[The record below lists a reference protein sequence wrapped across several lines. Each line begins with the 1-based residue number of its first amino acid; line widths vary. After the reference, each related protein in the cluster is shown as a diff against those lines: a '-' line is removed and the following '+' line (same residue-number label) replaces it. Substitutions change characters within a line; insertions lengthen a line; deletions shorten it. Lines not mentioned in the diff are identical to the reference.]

1 MRKYYFL
8 IVLALIVANTNAQ
21 VTISNGANIFL
32 STGSIFSTDMDVTL
46 SGNAVITNNGDF
58 DAGSMILNNTGIF
71 NNNNG
76 ASFDLLSN
84 IRLNNT
90 SQFINNTGATAL
102 ITDTTFVSSTLA
114 NTGDFGSRYYDILSG
129 GTAQNGGVF
138 QIQNSFIAAGGATVV
153 TNTGELAFV
162 GNDDNKRINTD
173 AIGANLDV
181 GNVTFN
187 ASNPARNIILESV
200 LRINNTADFNS
211 GLVSYQDPTQDSLVV
226 LSGGLVTMDSA
237 TGNGIMTDAL
247 YRYPGSVGEFM
258 RFPVGDASP
267 KFRPFWVMSAQY
279 GGAPPKIA
287 VEYLGNKTI
296 ADTNA
301 IGYNTTYNTN
311 SWGFYEIEG
320 NFDSSRVQVQY
331 GSGDGVD
338 TVESIIA
345 QGYSI
350 AAGDTIFFNLGQGNS
365 STNGIGGIVQS
376 KIPANGDNSVIMIGQ
391 STELRVRVLAYLEG
405 AQNSGGGAVFDTAIY
420 GTGQLTNRFVY
431 PGTTSQPMFPGKVI
445 PNAPLGAIDSIRLIL
460 RDVGN
465 NDIDTASAWLMSDG
479 SIRDYLTGELNYAVF
494 NSAPNGPSYYVV
506 LDHRNHLKVRSSS
519 TVTPLNTGPGVLV
532 DFTDP
537 TEIFG
542 GGGIKL
548 ISPVTAM
555 IAGGNSNGDFAVNA
569 IDYYQV
575 AISNNLS
582 ETGYRNTN
590 VTFNS
595 LNAGNVDAA
604 DLSKVQANSQV
615 IYFSTA
621 Q

>member
-21 VTISNGANIFL
+21 VTVGNGANIFL
-32 STGSIFSTDMDVTL
+32 STGSIFSTDMGITL
-46 SGNAVITNNGDF
+46 NGNAVITNNGDF
-58 DAGSMILNNTGIF
+58 DAGSMDLNNTSIF

-76 ASFDLLSN
+76 ASFDLLTN

-90 SQFINNTGATAL
+90 SQFVNNTGATAT
-102 ITDTTFVSSTLA
+102 ITDSTIVSSTLA
-114 NTGDFGSRYYDILSG
+114 NTGDFGSRYFDILSG
-129 GTAQNGGVF
+129 GVAQNGGAF
-138 QIQNSFIAAGGATVV
+138 QIQNTFRALAGATVV

-162 GNDDNKRINTD
+162 GNDDNKAINTD

-181 GNVTFN
+181 GNITFN

-200 LRINNTADFNS
+200 LRINDTADFNS
-211 GLVSYQDPTQDSLVV
+211 GLVSYQNSTTDSLVI

-247 YRYPGSVGEFM
+247 YRYPASPGEFM

-287 VEYLGNKTI
+287 VDYLGNKI
-296 ADTNA
+296 ISDTNA

-311 SWGFYEIEG
+311 SWGFYDIDG

-331 GSGDGVD
+331 GSGDGVNP
-338 TVESIIA
+338 VESIIA
-345 QGYSI
+345 QGYTIS
-350 AAGDTIFFNLGQGNS
+350 AGDTIYFNLGQGSESANA
-365 STNGIGGIVQS
+365 IGGVVES

-405 AQNSGGGAVFDTAIY
+405 AQNSGGGAVFDTDILA
-420 GTGQLTNRFVY
+420 TGQLASIFEY
-431 PGTTSQPMFPGKVI
+431 PGTTSQPMFPGKTI
-445 PNAPLGAIDSIRLIL
+445 PGGPPGAVDSIRLIL

-494 NSAPNGPSYYVV
+494 NNAANGPSYYVV
-506 LDHRNHLKVRSSS
+506 LDHRNHLKVRSSG
-519 TVTPLNTGPGVLV
+519 TVTPTNTGPGVLV
-532 DFTDP
+532 DFTNP
-537 TEIFG
+537 TQIFG

-575 AISNNLS
+575 GISNNNS
-582 ETGYRNTN
+582 DTGYLNTN
-590 VTFNS
+590 VTFNNG
-595 LNAGNVDAA
+595 NAANVDAA
-604 DLSKVQANSQV
+604 DLTKVQANSQV